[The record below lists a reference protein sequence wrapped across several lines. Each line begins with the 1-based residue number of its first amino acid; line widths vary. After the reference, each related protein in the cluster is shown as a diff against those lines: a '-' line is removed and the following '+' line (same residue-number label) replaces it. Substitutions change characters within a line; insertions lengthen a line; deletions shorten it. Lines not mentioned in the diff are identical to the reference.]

1 MNIVRDG
8 KTYTLT
14 EEEVAM
20 AHAEFVVSFMEDE
33 LISSFSLDEGM
44 AKEVARAAY
53 DRYCEGNGET
63 EYECLEW
70 AYDKYSNSMCKEN
83 EKTDCHW
90 SEIRNNYVDDDNICY
105 IDAWMT
111 CDDNEEG
118 TVVAYVDMNTA
129 KVIFRN
135 PLAIHD
141 TMVREAIA
149 EVVDIVKKKKK
160 FLIFQYFHEFHKKF
174 VGRIWKYSNGPGNR
188 ESGRGL
194 VVIP

>member
-70 AYDKYSNSMCKEN
+70 AYDKYFILKKTSSKERLDLHSVKQTRFFQN
-83 EKTDCHW
+83 VTSIIWRAHTAPANRLFNLLKTRKKNR
-90 SEIRNNYVDDDNICY
+90 SE
-105 IDAWMT
+105 
-111 CDDNEEG
+111 
-118 TVVAYVDMNTA
+118 
-129 KVIFRN
+129 
-135 PLAIHD
+135 
-141 TMVREAIA
+141 
-149 EVVDIVKKKKK
+149 
-160 FLIFQYFHEFHKKF
+160 
-174 VGRIWKYSNGPGNR
+174 RISPQNK
-188 ESGRGL
+188 
-194 VVIP
+194 